1 MATPA
6 TIYPLC
12 DKDGAPMSLRQ
23 VLIDDSET
31 TDLLTA
37 YMCAFG
43 DCDRCYNEGAG
54 YFYLTSGSP
63 NLDHAQKLCES
74 DAMPM
79 FLEIIGSDESEIWR
93 CPSCSGVTVRS
104 GW

>member
-1 MATPA
+1 MSAT
-6 TIYPLC
+6 TISPLC
-12 DKDGAPMSLRQ
+12 DKDGAPMSFRE
-23 VLIDDSET
+23 VLIDDSDA

-37 YMCAFG
+37 YICTCK

-54 YFYLTSGSP
+54 YFYLVSGRP
-63 NLDHAQKLCES
+63 NLDHTQKLCTT

-79 FLEIIGSDESEIWR
+79 FLELIRQDEGEIWR